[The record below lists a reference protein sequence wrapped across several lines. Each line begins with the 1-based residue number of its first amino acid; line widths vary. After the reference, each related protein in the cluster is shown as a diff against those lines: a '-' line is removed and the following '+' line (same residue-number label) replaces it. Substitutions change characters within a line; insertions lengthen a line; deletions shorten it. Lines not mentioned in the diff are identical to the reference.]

1 MESRANARG
10 DRREAD
16 IMLSVLEE
24 EVKKMPTDRYYCL
37 MMMKKKKEL

>member
-1 MESRANARG
+1 MECHANARG
-10 DRREAD
+10 DRRQAD

-37 MMMKKKKEL
+37 MKKKKKEL